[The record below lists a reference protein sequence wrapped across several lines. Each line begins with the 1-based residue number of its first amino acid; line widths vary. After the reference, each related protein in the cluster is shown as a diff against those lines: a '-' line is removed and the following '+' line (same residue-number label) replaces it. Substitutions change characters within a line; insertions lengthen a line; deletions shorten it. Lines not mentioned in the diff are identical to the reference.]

1 VLNDDY
7 YSNSRKELFVL
18 LPANLHAE
26 NALDVGCG
34 AGAAGRYLKDNYAV
48 ENVVGLEKV
57 PEIAA
62 KAEGQLDRVIV
73 MDAESPDLPFQP
85 DQFDLIVMADVLE
98 HMVDP
103 WKALERYRVFV
114 KPGGLMLLSIPN
126 IQHWRTVSSLLLGQ
140 WNYTES
146 GILDRTHLRF
156 FTRKSVMDLIASARC
171 RVVRVKANMGAKGKV
186 VNFFTLGILKNFVT
200 FHFFILLRKEDEVM

>member
-1 VLNDDY
+1 VLNNDY

-34 AGAAGRYLKDNYAV
+34 TGVAGRYLKDHYAV
-48 ENVVGLEKV
+48 ENVVGLEKM

-62 KAEGQLDRVIV
+62 RAAGQLDRVIV

-103 WKALERYRVFV
+103 WKALERYRVFL
-114 KPGGLMLLSIPN
+114 KPEGLMLLSIPN
-126 IQHWRTVSSLLLGQ
+126 IQHWRTVSLLLMGQ
-140 WNYTES
+140 WNYTAS

-156 FTRKSVMDLIASARC
+156 FTRKSVMDLIASARL
-171 RVVRVKANMGAKGKV
+171 RVVRIKANMGVKGKI

-200 FHFFILLRKEDEVM
+200 FHFFILLARR